1 MAQLGPT
8 LTSRGP
14 CTPRA
19 RALNTRRH
27 RPAKQRSIRAHVRT
41 RAACT
46 GWCRVSIYV
55 PCPPPFPAL
64 SAACVQ
70 AATSKD
76 ASKDAASASNEP
88 EPVFE
93 DLEARVFYEAL
104 PDVRSLVP
112 AVLLGDVEPVA
123 PVAPAAA
130 AEVGQRTASPVTCH
144 AHNRC

>member
-1 MAQLGPT
+1 MCP
-8 LTSRGP
+8 
-14 CTPRA
+14 
-19 RALNTRRH
+19 AL
-27 RPAKQRSIRAHVRT
+27 
-41 RAACT
+41 
-46 GWCRVSIYV
+46 
-55 PCPPPFPAL
+55 PPFPAL

-76 ASKDAASASNEP
+76 ASKDAASASSEP

-144 AHNRC
+144 AHNRCWCHFSNGCTLRSLSFPAGQAWVDARSSRCDQRRPGMHACMPGAALHWG